1 MGLLKE
7 LFKPLINNRKGIEG
21 EKRVSTNINPLLF
34 GRVYHKEIDNLIII
48 DDNGKS
54 H

>member
-7 LFKPLINNRKGIEG
+7 LFKPLINNRKGKEG
-21 EKRVSTNINPLLF
+21 ERRVSAKLNPLLF
-34 GRVYHKEIDNLIII
+34 GRVYHKEIDDLIIV
-48 DDNGKS
+48 DDSGKS